1 MISLNINYVFN
12 SYATKQTKVV
22 LFWKE
27 EKTFYKDTAYGWQ
40 SWNHHSQN
48 RIWERQKAWL
58 WHL

>member
-27 EKTFYKDTAYGWQ
+27 EKTFYKDTAYG
-40 SWNHHSQN
+40 
-48 RIWERQKAWL
+48 
-58 WHL
+58 